1 MTENGEFQL
10 KKPDTVLLVQLLSLY
25 VLAACFTSCRSVP
38 QGAPV
43 NPLDILDAGSSFYLK
58 MPEKTDP
65 ALVSRVLQSCA
76 DGLSSEDTGKIA
88 ERIDVIY
95 MGLERKQN
103 ETILQASV
111 SGSIPQMAA
120 YRLLKKSSGWE
131 PASVYEKNTAGSPAE
146 YVYYT
151 KKSTGMQIAFPS
163 GSIACLGASVPAMIT
178 AYHDHAFNGD
188 FSHLIDDKVYEWLS
202 GGGEQIRFYAVK
214 PQSFLTILTGANLNL
229 KLAYVRGQMVVDEKN
244 SSQYIMK
251 MEFEFNDER
260 MVKAGAGMLS
270 LAFGLTNSQTLLT
283 TPTHLVVSDIR
294 IDKKQLYKLFI
305 L

>member
-1 MTENGEFQL
+1 M
-10 KKPDTVLLVQLLSLY
+10 KKPDAVLLIQLLSLC

-38 QGAPV
+38 QEAPV
-43 NPLDILDAGSSFYLK
+43 NPLDILGAGSSFYLK

-65 ALVSRVLQSCA
+65 VLVSRVLQNSA
-76 DGLSSEDTGKIA
+76 DGLSAEDAGKIA
-88 ERIDVIY
+88 ERIDVVY
-95 MGLERKQN
+95 MGLERKRN

-120 YRLLKKSSGWE
+120 SRMLKKSGGWE
-131 PASVYEKNTAGSPAE
+131 PASVYEKNASGSPIE

-151 KKSTGMQIAFPS
+151 KKSSGMQLAFPS
-163 GSIACLGASVPAMIT
+163 GSIACLGEAVPAMIT
-178 AYHDHAFNGD
+178 AYHNHAFNGD
-188 FSHLIDDKVYEWLS
+188 SSHLVEDNVYEWL
-202 GGGEQIRFYAVK
+202 GGGGGQIRFYAVK

-244 SSQYIMK
+244 SGQYVMTI
-251 MEFEFNDER
+251 EFEFNDER